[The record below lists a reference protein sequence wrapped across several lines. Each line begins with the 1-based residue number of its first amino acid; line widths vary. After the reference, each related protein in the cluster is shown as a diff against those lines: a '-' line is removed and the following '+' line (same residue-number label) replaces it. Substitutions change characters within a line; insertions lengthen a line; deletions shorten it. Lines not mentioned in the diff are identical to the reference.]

1 MTPEI
6 RAIADRF
13 IMDTANLKYLAS
25 GVSKDALE
33 RPVEVLGWTV
43 RQATCESGGAF
54 IAWSGGTF
62 DQALGLVQQAA
73 ACVRPS

>member
-1 MTPEI
+1 MTGLELLQYAAH
-6 RAIADRF
+6 AISWLRLIIFVGAEQ
-13 IMDTANLKYLAS
+13 
-25 GVSKDALE
+25 V
-33 RPVEVLGWTV
+33 GWTV